1 MMMASRE
8 GASKLVSSM
17 MLVSRSFST
26 ATARGIVAKE
36 AVPAKAVGFNGD
48 VVRRN
53 IGEFWVRGS
62 VFGLRHGSTASY
74 SGKDQ
79 QQEEVKHSQPVA
91 EGGDK
96 AEEKNA
102 IVSYWGV
109 PPSRV
114 TKEDGTEWKWNCF
127 RVRLFLSLKL
137 SFFCLLF
144 WSYIDKD
151 SWVPFYVWFWFLKS
165 KFHAFMI
172 KKSFFFFWDFL
183 DYCQGGV

>member
-1 MMMASRE
+1 MMASRE

-26 ATARGIVAKE
+26 ATSRGIVAKE

-127 RVRLFLSLKL
+127 RVSCFLSLKL

-144 WSYIDKD
+144 WFTLIKTRGFSFMYG
-151 SWVPFYVWFWFLKS
+151 FGFLNPS
-165 KFHAFMI
+165 FML
-172 KKSFFFFWDFL
+172 S
-183 DYCQGGV
+183 